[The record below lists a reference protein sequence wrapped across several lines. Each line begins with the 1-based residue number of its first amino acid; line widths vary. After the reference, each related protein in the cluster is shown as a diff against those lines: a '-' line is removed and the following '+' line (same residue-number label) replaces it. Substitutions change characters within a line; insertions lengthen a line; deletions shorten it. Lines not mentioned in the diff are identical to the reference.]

1 MTVDVIGLLSIQL
14 FVLQFMMIDVVG
26 LLGIYIVTPMAF
38 HEVWCGRPV
47 KKYIVIHSE
56 FHEGWCGRPV
66 KYIVIHSEF
75 RGR

>member
-1 MTVDVIGLLSIQL
+1 MAVDVIGLLSIQL
-14 FVLQFMMIDVVG
+14 FVLQFMMIDVFG
-26 LLGIYIVTPMAF
+26 LLGIIYIVTPTA
-38 HEVWCGRPV
+38 
-47 KKYIVIHSE
+47 